1 MLSDPG
7 PVSSQLGKCTRPGQ
21 RMELS
26 CWLCSCCGKFW
37 MEYFLVVQMRRSILF
52 VEVVSLGQCISL
64 SNPEHQNPGIG
75 WGFVPELQLTN
86 TKKSVVWCIQCSDP
100 RKYLV
105 TTQMYIY
112 MYKMYTRWCVNDDRI
127 YIYLYFFVSYSIKC
141 DLSIQKH
148 PNNFWVTVYVC
159 DNTNAV

>member
-1 MLSDPG
+1 M
-7 PVSSQLGKCTRPGQ
+7 VWWKCFLILAQWVHSLASVHGPGQ

-37 MEYFLVVQMRRSILF
+37 MECFLVVQMRRSIVF

-75 WGFVPELQLTN
+75 WGFVPELQLTI
-86 TKKSVVWCIQCSDP
+86 TKKSVILCIQCSDP

-105 TTQMYIY
+105 ITQMYNY
-112 MYKMYTRWCVNDDRI
+112 MYKMYTRWWVNDDRI
-127 YIYLYFFVSYSIKC
+127 YIFVFFLWAIP
-141 DLSIQKH
+141 LS
-148 PNNFWVTVYVC
+148 VT
-159 DNTNAV
+159 